1 MLHSLSLKRLPLSL
15 RGKGWLSDV
24 LSTLPIPKQ
33 EGQNKLEVLGVEL
46 QNLCHK
52 ALLRRPP
59 AVPRYS
65 ILMAPDIG

>member
-15 RGKGWLSDV
+15 RGKGGLSDL

-46 QNLCHK
+46 QMKHTDEQCSPSGQIEK
-52 ALLRRPP
+52 A
-59 AVPRYS
+59 
-65 ILMAPDIG
+65 